1 MRDLVKAFFRDRS
14 IVNHHLASINDF
26 LPTHDNPN
34 SRMQRLVN
42 SIAIGDVGKEKGLIR
57 LDIGSIEEENIDI
70 KLGQIKVGT
79 PFLTEANGAQHKLT
93 PMESRQRNAT
103 YKAHIYLDFHVIQ
116 TDSTGAQKFLEPERG
131 VHIGDLPL
139 MVKSKMCNIHRDQ
152 IGGERELTNEE
163 YREELIKHLEDPRDP
178 GAYFIINGVERALI
192 SLEDLAP
199 NRILVE
205 FSERYGNKLEVG
217 KVYSQHEGYRAL
229 TFVGR
234 TKDWLLYT
242 KVPAASGNIPFTILL
257 KALDMESDQE
267 IADAIISDDRMANVI
282 YANLEDCA
290 QQHEVF
296 NTKDAIAYLEKKF
309 ATGQAKEYRQRKVE
323 SILDHSLLPHLGV
336 TAESRGKKAFYLC
349 RVARNILELHF
360 NIRKQDDKDHYANKR
375 LKLAGDLME
384 ELFRVA
390 FTNLAKDLKYQLE
403 RSYVRKKKLK
413 ISSAIRPDVL
423 TSRLLHALATG
434 NWVGGRAGV
443 SQLLDRTSNMST
455 LSHLRRVTSPL
466 TRSQPHFEARDLHP
480 TQWGRLCPNETPEG
494 QNCGLVKNLALLV
507 DISEGYDHEKL
518 TESLYYMG
526 VKPIGKKVV
535 HDTKIFVNGDLI
547 GIHKDPESLV
557 EDIKRTRRNATLAI
571 PPEKSQE
578 VNARFDKHTNEIFI
592 NCDEGRI
599 RRPLLVVENGKLLL
613 TENDVENIREGRSD
627 FRTLLQ
633 RGIVEFIDAEEEEDL
648 YVALNEETISPDHTH
663 MEIDP
668 VAIVG
673 VAAGCVPFSE
683 HNSSPRNTMGS
694 AMAKQ
699 SLGLSTTNY
708 RLRPDTRGH
717 FFHYPQ
723 KSLVQTE
730 TMKYINYN
738 HRPAGQNFVVGVISY
753 HGYNM
758 EDALI
763 INKSAVER
771 GLGRSTF
778 IRSYKA
784 EERRYP
790 GGQEDKFEVPAPNVR
805 GAREDTAY
813 SHLDDD
819 GLVTPEEYVKGG
831 EVLIGKTSPPR
842 FLEEQTDFLTP
853 QVRRDTSITCRHG
866 ESGYVDTVT
875 ITENENGSRLVK
887 VKVRDHRIPEIGDKF
902 ASRHGQKGVIG
913 LVVPQVDMPFNEFGM
928 APDLIINPHAIPSR
942 MTVAHVLEM
951 ISGKM
956 GSMMGRFVDGTIFSG
971 EPEKM
976 LRDLL
981 TQSGFKHSGKEI
993 LYNGLSGRKY
1003 EVDIFVGVIY
1013 YQKLHHM
1020 VSGKMHVRSRGPVQ
1034 ILTRQPTEGRAR
1046 QGGLR
1051 FGEMERD
1058 TLIGHGASMVIKD
1071 RLLDESDGTNQYVCG
1086 NPKCGHIAMLDRTG
1100 YLRCPI
1106 CGDTSNI
1113 HRVETSY
1120 AFKLLLDELK
1130 SMGIIMRLQLEDLQ

>member
-1 MRDLVKAFFRDRS
+1 
-14 IVNHHLASINDF
+14 
-26 LPTHDNPN
+26 
-34 SRMQRLVN
+34 MQRLVN
-42 SIAIGDVGKEKGLIR
+42 SIAIGDVGKDKGLIR

-70 KLGQIKVGT
+70 KLGQIRVGV
-79 PFLTEANGAQHKLT
+79 PFITEANGAQHKLT

-103 YKAHIYLDFHVIQ
+103 YKAPIYLDFHVIQ
-116 TDSTGAQKFLEPERG
+116 TDTTGSQKFLEPERK

-139 MVKSKMCNIHRDQ
+139 MIKSKLCNIHQDS
-152 IGGERELTNEE
+152 IGDERELTADE
-163 YREELIKHLEDPRDP
+163 YREELTLHQEDPRDP
-178 GAYFIINGVERALI
+178 GGYFIINGVERVLI

-205 FSERYGNKLEVG
+205 YSERYGNRLEVG

-229 TFVGR
+229 TYVGR
-234 TKDWLLYT
+234 NKDWLLYT
-242 KVPAASGNIPFTILL
+242 KVPAASGNIPFVVLL

-267 IADAIISDDRMANVI
+267 IADAIISDDRMSNII

-296 NTKDAIAYLEKKF
+296 DTKDSISYLEKKF

-323 SILDHSLLPHLGV
+323 SILDHSLLPHLGI
-336 TAESRGKKAFYLC
+336 TQDSRAKKALYLC
-349 RVARNILELHF
+349 RVARNVLELHF
-360 NIRKQDDKDHYANKR
+360 KIRKQDDKDHYANKR

-390 FTNLAKDLKYQLE
+390 FTNLCKDLKYQLE

-494 QNCGLVKNLALLV
+494 QNCGLVKNLALMV
-507 DISEGYDHEKL
+507 DISEGYDEEKL
-518 TESLYYMG
+518 TESMYYLD
-526 VKPIGKKVV
+526 VEPIGKKVV

-547 GIHKDPESLV
+547 GIHKEPENLT
-557 EDIKRTRRNATLAI
+557 EEMKRMRRNATLAI

-578 VNARFDKHTNEIFI
+578 INVRFDKHTNEIFI

-599 RRPLLVVENGKLLL
+599 RRPLLVVENGKMLLS
-613 TENDVENIREGRSD
+613 EKNIEELNLGRID
-627 FRTLLQ
+627 FRSLLQ
-633 RGIVEFIDAEEEEDL
+633 RGVIEFIDAEEEEDL
-648 YVALNEETISPDHTH
+648 YVALNEDELKPNHTH

-673 VAAGCVPFSE
+673 VAGGAVPFSE

-699 SLGLSTTNY
+699 SLGLSTSNY

-723 KSLVQTE
+723 KSLIQTE

-738 HRPAGQNFVVGVISY
+738 QRPAGQNFVVCVISY

-763 INKSAVER
+763 INKNAVER

-805 GAREDTAY
+805 GAREDRSY
-813 SHLDDD
+813 SHLDED
-819 GLVTPEEYVKGG
+819 GLIAPEEFVKGG

-842 FLEEQTDFLTP
+842 FLEEQTDFLSP

-887 VKVRDHRIPEIGDKF
+887 VKVRDQRIPEVGDKF

-913 LVVPQVDMPFNEFGM
+913 LVVPQHDMPFNENGLS
-928 APDLIINPHAIPSR
+928 PDLIINPHAIPSR

-951 ISGKM
+951 ISGKV
-956 GSMMGRFVDGTIFSG
+956 GCQMGRCIDGTIFSG

-976 LRDLL
+976 LRSLL
-981 TQSGFKHSGKEI
+981 TQSGYKHSGKEI
-993 LYNGLSGRKY
+993 LYNGLSGRKF
-1003 EVDIFVGVIY
+1003 EVDIFQGVIY

-1020 VSGKMHVRSRGPVQ
+1020 VAGKIHVRSRGPVQ

-1071 RLLDESDGTNQYVCG
+1071 RLLDESDGTTQYVCG

-1106 CGDTSNI
+1106 CGDSSNI
-1113 HRVETSY
+1113 HKVATSY

-1130 SMGIIMRLQLEDLQ
+1130 SMGLILRLQLEDLQ